1 MQYYQRTIIVKDYQG
16 KWGKS
21 VYVPQIQ
28 CFKTNKDSFLA
39 EQNKGKR
46 IKFDTATEATR
57 KELRKLKADT
67 IYTETEQLT
76 DSQVYGRPFISNR
89 GGRW

>member
-1 MQYYQRTIIVKDYQG
+1 MQYYQREIIVKDYQG
-16 KWGKS
+16 RWGKA

-28 CFKTNKDSFLA
+28 YFKTAKETFLA

-46 IKFDTATEATR
+46 IKYKTATEATR
-57 KELRKLKADT
+57 KSLRKLNADT

-76 DSQVYGRPFISNR
+76 DSQVYGRPFISKR
-89 GGRW
+89 GRW